1 MNFLLYGELYF
12 AFFQVGALA
21 FGGGLAT
28 LPLLE
33 GLLVHDKAW
42 IGVTEWSD
50 VITISNMT
58 PGPIAINAATF
69 IGTKIGSGAGGGLA
83 GRIVGSLVAT
93 CGVISP
99 QLILMTILAYLLYHG
114 RREIKSL
121 TSAIQGLRSGAVGLI
136 AAVTADLFLSD
147 LFPRTLEPSQPGAL
161 FLSGIP
167 IDMIACITFA
177 VSLVFLLKKVNMLYM
192 LAFGAVFGILAETIY
207 LRG

>member
-69 IGTKIGSGAGGGLA
+69 IGTKIGSGAEEVW
-83 GRIVGSLVAT
+83 RVGSSV
-93 CGVISP
+93 P
-99 QLILMTILAYLLYHG
+99 LLRHAG
-114 RREIKSL
+114 S
-121 TSAIQGLRSGAVGLI
+121 SA
-136 AAVTADLFLSD
+136 
-147 LFPRTLEPSQPGAL
+147 PSS
-161 FLSGIP
+161 F
-167 IDMIACITFA
+167 
-177 VSLVFLLKKVNMLYM
+177 
-192 LAFGAVFGILAETIY
+192 
-207 LRG
+207 